1 MLTLY
6 VRTGCPYSAKVLATV
21 EALEVP
27 VDLRNIADP
36 GMMEELLERG
46 GKDQVPFLWG
56 EDGEV
61 NIYESDSINR
71 YLAKHFATSRI
82 TDD

>member
-21 EALEVP
+21 ETLQVP
-27 VDLRNIADP
+27 VDLRHI
-36 GMMEELLERG
+36 EEQANLDELMERG
-46 GKDQVPFLWG
+46 GKEQVPFLWG

-61 NIYESDSINR
+61 NIYESDTINR
-71 YLAKHFATSRI
+71 YLARRFGTSALAT
-82 TDD
+82 D